1 MGKENALG
9 SDPLNRTR
17 SPNENRKSPLLDAM
31 VTTNPQ
37 GDKNAQQTNAP
48 GPFRRPEPLAIN
60 KETPAGSPKAP
71 QSPVRMTGHVD
82 PAAAQKPKVVI
93 GRLYEKPTPEREKPV
108 PRAEDA
114 RQEARPMPE
123 ARTAQ
128 TTAHD
133 KTIPSSPDKMT
144 GTLETPAAKSR
155 VTVGRLYEKP
165 AQQGDGVFQDT
176 RYSTESVFPESTTAP
191 RSFSPMMGTPIPEAN
206 RKDSTISPSKFSN
219 YLIIVYTAIMLILG
233 YIAYR
238 DVSKRISKIESK
250 ILAIEKTIN
259 H

>member
-37 GDKNAQQTNAP
+37 GDKNAQQTNVP
-48 GPFRRPEPLAIN
+48 GPFRRPEPLATN
-60 KETPAGSPKAP
+60 KETPAGSPRAP
-71 QSPVRMTGHVD
+71 QAPVRITGHVD

-93 GRLYEKPTPEREKPV
+93 GRLYEKPTPEREKPF
-108 PRAEDA
+108 PRAEDT

-133 KTIPSSPDKMT
+133 KTIPSSP
-144 GTLETPAAKSR
+144 
-155 VTVGRLYEKP
+155 GRLYEKP

-191 RSFSPMMGTPIPEAN
+191 RSFSPMMGTPIPEAH
-206 RKDSTISPSKFSN
+206 RKDNTVSPSRFSN

-250 ILAIEKTIN
+250 ILVIEKAIN
-259 H
+259 Y

>member
-37 GDKNAQQTNAP
+37 GDKNAQQTNVP

-60 KETPAGSPKAP
+60 KETPAGSPRAP
-71 QSPVRMTGHVD
+71 QAPVRMAGHVD

-93 GRLYEKPTPEREKPV
+93 GRLYEKPTPEREKPF

-114 RQEARPMPE
+114 RQEARPM
-123 ARTAQ
+123 
-128 TTAHD
+128 
-133 KTIPSSPDKMT
+133 
-144 GTLETPAAKSR
+144 
-155 VTVGRLYEKP
+155 
-165 AQQGDGVFQDT
+165 
-176 RYSTESVFPESTTAP
+176 PESTTAP
-191 RSFSPMMGTPIPEAN
+191 RSFSPMMGTPMPEAN

-250 ILAIEKTIN
+250 ILAIEKAIN
-259 H
+259 Y

>member
-37 GDKNAQQTNAP
+37 GGKHAQQTNVP

-60 KETPAGSPKAP
+60 KEIPAGSPRAP
-71 QSPVRMTGHVD
+71 QTPVRMTGHVD

-93 GRLYEKPTPEREKPV
+93 GRLYEKPTPEREKPF

-123 ARTAQ
+123 
-128 TTAHD
+128 
-133 KTIPSSPDKMT
+133 
-144 GTLETPAAKSR
+144 
-155 VTVGRLYEKP
+155 
-165 AQQGDGVFQDT
+165 
-176 RYSTESVFPESTTAP
+176 STTTP
-191 RSFSPMMGTPIPEAN
+191 MSFSPMMGTPIPEAH
-206 RKDSTISPSKFSN
+206 RKDNTVSPSRFSN

-250 ILAIEKTIN
+250 ILVIEKAIN
-259 H
+259 Y